1 MNSYEKLLNEA
12 EQNNIIVRE
21 VNLKSDAKGLY
32 IDGKIA
38 LNTSKLLTVAE
49 KNCIMAEE
57 LAHHFSSYGNIIDDS
72 DINNV
77 KQERLARRLAYE
89 KLVDLE
95 KVADLVLTEHLN
107 KYEIIEKLDITEEFF
122 NDAIYYYSE
131 KYGVCKDFGKFAIV
145 FKPHLAAIKNF

>member
-1 MNSYEKLLNEA
+1 MNSFEKQLNEA

-38 LNTSKLLTVAE
+38 LNTSKLSTVAE

-57 LAHHFSSYGNIIDDS
+57 LAHHYSSYGNIIDGS

-89 KLVDLE
+89 NLVDLE

-131 KYGVCKDFGKFAIV
+131 KYGICKDLGNVVIV
-145 FKPHLAAIKNF
+145 FKPHLAIIKKF